1 MYPFNQ
7 KKIYTM
13 KTNRIKNIMW
23 FAAILLLF
31 GCNDDFLERVPLDSV
46 SDATFWSTESDLQV
60 YNNNFYDLARNDDN
74 VPIMMG
80 HQDGFNSHKYGIWY
94 LDEAT
99 DNITAQHS
107 RHDRYRS
114 LRAGIHVVPDG
125 AQWYGYKGWNF
136 VRSLNIGLK
145 NYDLANVSEEIKDK
159 YRAEARLFRGWF
171 YQDKVSKFGDITWI
185 DEELSTESEQLF
197 SARTPRD
204 EVMANVLADL
214 NFAVANIP
222 ESWGDG
228 GNHGRLN
235 RWAALLVKSRV
246 CLFEG
251 TWQKY
256 HGGSNS
262 EMWLTEAANAAKELI
277 DNGPYSL
284 YTTGDPQHDYNAY
297 HRQLDLDGNSE
308 VILWRKYDPGQYTN
322 HVMSYWRGYNGGATK
337 SMVEDYLCTDGK
349 PITLSDQYAGDATIE
364 DVFVNRDPRLR
375 QTILHPEDREFYNFG
390 NSADFTYP
398 RVSGMVGGERS
409 ATGYQIIKVY
419 DVAAA
424 YRSYNTSWTPA
435 ITLRLGEALLNY
447 AEAVAELGTITQ
459 GDLDITINALRDRV
473 AMPHLDMTN
482 VPEDPRYTSDGISPL
497 IAEIRRERRVELFM
511 EGFRYDDIRR
521 WKQGSKLAKKD
532 YGLLW
537 DAAAEARY
545 EGATVITAVDPES
558 GKTYIDPYGGS
569 DWASPQ
575 FDENKHYLWPIPLS
589 EISQNPD
596 LGQNPGW

>member
-1 MYPFNQ
+1 
-7 KKIYTM
+7 
-13 KTNRIKNIMW
+13 MW

-46 SDATFWSTESDLQV
+46 SDATFWATESDLQV

-80 HQDGFNSHKYGIWY
+80 HDDGFDSHKYGIWY
-94 LDEAT
+94 LDEGS
-99 DNITAQHS
+99 DNIVANHS
-107 RHDRYRS
+107 RHNRYRS
-114 LRAGIHVVPDG
+114 LRAGIHVTPDNPE
-125 AQWYGYKGWNF
+125 WYGYKGWNF

-145 NYDLANVSEEIKDK
+145 NYDLANVSEDIKDN

-171 YQDKVSKFGDITWI
+171 YADKVSKFGDITWI
-185 DEELSTESEQLF
+185 DEELSTDSEALF

-214 NFAVANIP
+214 NFATANLP

-235 RWAALLVKSRV
+235 RWAALLVKSRI

-262 EMWLTEAANAAKELI
+262 DMWLTEAANAAKELI
-277 DNGPYSL
+277 DNGGYSL
-284 YTTGDPQHDYNAY
+284 YSTGDPEHDYNAY
-297 HRQLDLDGNSE
+297 HRQLDLDGNPE

-337 SMVEDYLCTDGK
+337 SMVEDYLCIDGE

-364 DVFVNRDPRLR
+364 DVFINRDPRLR
-375 QTILHPEDREFYNFG
+375 QTILHPEDQAFYNFG

-398 RVSGMVGGERS
+398 RVSGMAGGAGS
-409 ATGYQIIKVY
+409 ATGYHIIKVY

-459 GDLDITINALRDRV
+459 GDLDMTINALRDRV
-473 AMPHLDMTN
+473 GMPHLDMTN
-482 VPEDPRYTSDGISPL
+482 VPVDPRYTGDGVSPL
-497 IAEIRRERRVELFM
+497 LVEIRRERRVELFM
-511 EGFRYDDIRR
+511 EGFRYDDLRR
-521 WKQGSKLAKKD
+521 WKQGSKLQKKD
-532 YGLLW
+532 LGLLW

-545 EGATVITAVDPES
+545 EGATVITADDPDT

-569 DWASPQ
+569 DWANPQ